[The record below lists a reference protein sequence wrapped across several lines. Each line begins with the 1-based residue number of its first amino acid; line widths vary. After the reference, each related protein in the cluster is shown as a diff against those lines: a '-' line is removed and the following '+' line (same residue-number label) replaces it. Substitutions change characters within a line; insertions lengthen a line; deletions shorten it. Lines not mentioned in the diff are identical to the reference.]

1 MIVGLLYC
9 LNSTVQAASIPRTD
23 WQVVVGRDPNRLV
36 VKFHEE
42 SGLSAM
48 DVDQLIF
55 DPAVQIAPL
64 FVQERTWLEKEYL
77 RLRSKNV
84 DVEDLRT
91 YAVITGEERSLDTV
105 AEMLVS
111 DARIEHVYRD
121 FLPQAPPMDIPPET
135 PDFQS
140 DQLDHQVAPMGF
152 GFSQTA
158 EWSTGE
164 GIRIVNVEYSFDPL
178 HEDLQNAP
186 VTHAWGWDQDRWH
199 FHGNA
204 VLGQMVATDNEY
216 GVTGAVPDAEAL
228 VISPYPE
235 QEYYN
240 VAAAI
245 VASLDFL
252 VAGDVVLI
260 EQQTSAF
267 DAYCPMEYVPSVF
280 DAIQWL
286 VTEDI
291 SVVEPSANGAHDL
304 DADYWEGWFDL
315 EIQDSGAI
323 MVGGSYGLGDLNW
336 SGGSS
341 YGSRID
347 VQGWFEHIV
356 TTSTY
361 EYADLFYPEDSRQA
375 YTAYFGGT
383 SGASPQIV
391 SVIASFNSAVLAQ
404 QGEVWGATDL
414 RDLIRQTGRS
424 QPLADQEAWIG
435 SQPNASTLL
444 RMWAW

>member
-1 MIVGLLYC
+1 MILGWVYC
-9 LNSTVQAASIPRTD
+9 LNSIVHAASIPRTD
-23 WQVVVGRDPNRLV
+23 WQLIDGRDPNRLV
-36 VKFHEE
+36 LKFHEE
-42 SGLSAM
+42 SGFYAL
-48 DVDQLIF
+48 DFHQLIS
-55 DPAVQIAPL
+55 DASVHIEPL
-64 FVQERTWLEKEYL
+64 FVQEPAWLEKQYL

-84 DVEDLRT
+84 NVEDLRT
-91 YAVITGEERSLDTV
+91 YAVITGDSISLDTI
-105 AEMLVS
+105 AEQVMKDS
-111 DARIEHVYRD
+111 RIEHVYRD

-135 PDFQS
+135 PDFRL
-140 DQLDHQVAPMGF
+140 DQLDHQAVPMGF

-158 EWSTGE
+158 EWSAGE
-164 GIRIVNVEYSFDPL
+164 GIRIVNIEYSFDPL

-204 VLGQMVATDNEY
+204 VLGQLIATDNEY
-216 GVTGAVPDAEAL
+216 GVTGAVKDSEVL
-228 VISPYPE
+228 VVSPYPE

-267 DAYCPMEYVPSVF
+267 DAYCPMEYIPSVF

-304 DADYWEGWFDL
+304 DADYWDGWFDL
-315 EIQDSGAI
+315 QVQDSGAI
-323 MVGGSYGLGDLNW
+323 MVGGSYGLGDLRW

-341 YGSRID
+341 YGSRMD
-347 VQGWFEHIV
+347 VQGWFDRIV

-361 EYADLFYPEDSRQA
+361 EFADLFYPDDSRQA

-383 SGASPQIV
+383 SGASPQVV
-391 SVIASFNSAVLAQ
+391 SVIAAFNSAILEQ
-404 QGEVWGATDL
+404 QGEVWTASDL

-424 QPLADQEAWIG
+424 QPLTDHDTWIG
-435 SQPNASTLL
+435 SQPDASTLL

>member
-1 MIVGLLYC
+1 MILGWLYC
-9 LNSTVQAASIPRTD
+9 LNGTVHAASIPRTD
-23 WQVVVGRDPNRLV
+23 WQVVEGRDPNRLI
-36 VKFHEE
+36 VKFREE
-42 SGLSAM
+42 SGFSAM

-91 YAVITGEERSLDTV
+91 YAVLTGEELALDTIAV
-105 AEMLVS
+105 QLV
-111 DARIEHVYRD
+111 DDPRVEHVYRD

-135 PDFQS
+135 PDFRS
-140 DQLDHQVAPMGF
+140 DQLDHQAAPMGF

-158 EWSTGE
+158 GWSTGQ
-164 GIRIVNVEYSFDPL
+164 GIRIVNIEYSFDPL

-204 VLGQMVATDNEY
+204 VLGQLIATDNEY
-216 GVTGAVPDAEAL
+216 GVTGAVPGAEAL

-252 VAGDVVLI
+252 VAGDVILI

-267 DAYCPMEYVPSVF
+267 DSYCPMEYVPSVF
-280 DAIQWL
+280 DAVQWL
-286 VTEDI
+286 VAEDI
-291 SVVEPSANGAHDL
+291 FVVEPSANGAHDL

-323 MVGGSYGLGDLNW
+323 MVGGSYGLGDLHW

-341 YGSRID
+341 YGSRMD
-347 VQGWFEHIV
+347 VQGWFDRIV

-383 SGASPQIV
+383 SGASPQVV
-391 SVIASFNSAVLAQ
+391 SVIAAFNSAVLEQ
-404 QGEVWGATDL
+404 QGEVWTASDL

-424 QPLADQEAWIG
+424 QPLADQETWIG